1 MSTELKSNCVTKY
14 RKILTKK
21 AIDSYKALIITTI
34 NHKNYACIN
43 IDLSS

>member
-21 AIDSYKALIITTI
+21 AICAYKTLIITTI
-34 NHKNYACIN
+34 NQKNYACIN

>member
-1 MSTELKSNCVTKY
+1 MSTELKSNCVTKH

-21 AIDSYKALIITTI
+21 AIYSYKTLIFTTI

-43 IDLSS
+43 IDL